1 MNNDETF
8 EAEVRATL
16 EGMAREPA
24 PDGLVSRV
32 AAIPSQTVA
41 ADVAAGRSRPPFRNV
56 ISGFAAIAAVLALAV
71 AAVVLRSGEVPD
83 VGTSPSAPV
92 LPSSA
97 ATHQA
102 SVPTSVPT
110 PVPTSLII
118 LPTPPATPVP
128 TPTGVAGPKV
138 PTGFRPMSVTFV
150 SADEGWVL
158 GSAPCPIGRCPVIA
172 HTLDGGRKWSKI
184 AAPQTTIGTTG
195 QYDAN
200 ARGVAGLRFADARDG
215 WAFGP
220 DLWATHD
227 GGTTWKRVDPFPGGA
242 ILELASSRGT
252 VHAVL
257 YDTVGSTDFRIAS
270 APAGGDAWTVSPLKI
285 PVGGG
290 PVPVMQLVLSG
301 GAGWVLENDRV
312 SVAGARLVGSTW
324 RAWDPACLDATA
336 AAYLAASSA
345 ANVVAACD
353 LGVWG
358 PPPAGT
364 AAGGHLYVSHDGG
377 ATFVKTGPT
386 MPFTLGQVVAT
397 PSTSTI
403 VVAGSIGTSRFL
415 EGSFDGGK
423 TWAAVHNAGT
433 VELSELGFTTTEQG
447 VAITTAS
454 SGASHL
460 LMTRDGGHT
469 WSQVTF

>member
-1 MNNDETF
+1 MNNDEPF

-16 EGMAREPA
+16 DGMAREPA
-24 PDGLVSRV
+24 PDRLVSRV
-32 AAIPSQTVA
+32 AAIPSQEPAAVA
-41 ADVAAGRSRPPFRNV
+41 SGVRGGPPFRAV

-71 AAVVLRSGEVPD
+71 AAVVLRSGEVPQ
-83 VGTSPSAPV
+83 VGTSPSASV
-92 LPSSA
+92 LPSAEASEQA
-97 ATHQA
+97 A
-102 SVPTSVPT
+102 VPT
-110 PVPTSLII
+110 PVPSNLIL
-118 LPTPPATPVP
+118 LPTPVVTPVP
-128 TPTGVAGPKV
+128 TPTGVAGDKV

-158 GSAPCPIGRCPVIA
+158 GSAPCSTGRCPVIA
-172 HTLDGGRKWSKI
+172 HTLDGGRKWSTI
-184 AAPQTTIGTTG
+184 PAPQTSIGTTG
-195 QYDAN
+195 QYDSN
-200 ARGVAGLRFADARDG
+200 ARGIAGLRFADARDG

-227 GGTTWKRVDPFPGGA
+227 GGATWKRIDPFPGGA
-242 ILELASSRGT
+242 FLELASSRGT

-257 YDTVGSTDFRIAS
+257 YDASGSTDFRIAS
-270 APAGGDAWTVSPLKI
+270 APVGGDDWTVSALKI

-290 PVPVMQLVLSG
+290 PVPAIQLVLSG
-301 GAGWVLENDRV
+301 DAGWVLENDRV

-324 RAWDPACLDATA
+324 RAWDPACLDETA

-364 AAGGHLYVSHDGG
+364 TAGGHLYISHDGG
-377 ATFVKTGPT
+377 VTFAKTGPT

-397 PSTSTI
+397 PGTSTI
-403 VVAGSIGTSRFL
+403 VVAGSIGSSRFL

-423 TWAAVHNAGT
+423 SWAPVHDAGT
-433 VELSELGFTTTEQG
+433 ADLSELGFTTTEQG

-454 SGASHL
+454 TGASHL

>member
-1 MNNDETF
+1 MNHDESL

-24 PDGLVSRV
+24 PDALVSRV
-32 AAIPSQTVA
+32 AAIPSQEPVA
-41 ADVAAGRSRPPFRNV
+41 VASGARSRPPFLNV
-56 ISGFAAIAAVLALAV
+56 VSGLAAIAAVLAIAV
-71 AAVVLRSGEVPD
+71 AAVVLRSGEVPG

-97 ATHQA
+97 ATDQPSTSA
-102 SVPTSVPT
+102 PVSTPVPSNLVLVPT
-110 PVPTSLII
+110 PVPT
-118 LPTPPATPVP
+118 PVTTPA
-128 TPTGVAGPKV
+128 VAGDKV
-138 PTGFRPMSVTFV
+138 PTGFRPISVTFV
-150 SADEGWVL
+150 SADDGWVL
-158 GSAPCPIGRCPVIA
+158 GSAPCAAGRCPAIA
-172 HTLDGGRKWSKI
+172 RTRDGGKTWTNI
-184 AAPQTTIGTTG
+184 PAPGTTIGTTG
-195 QYDAN
+195 QQDTN
-200 ARGVAGLRFADARDG
+200 ARGIAGLRFATARDG

-227 GGTTWKRVDPFPGGA
+227 GGVTWKRLDPFPGGA
-242 ILELASSRGT
+242 IVALASARGT
-252 VHAVL
+252 VHAVA
-257 YDTVGSTDFRIAS
+257 YDGDHDYRIAS
-270 APAGGDAWTVSPLKI
+270 APIAGDAWTVSPLSV

-290 PVPVMQLVLSG
+290 PVPAIQLVLSG
-301 GAGWVLENDRV
+301 DAGWVLENDRV
-312 SVAGARLVGSTW
+312 SVEGARLVGTAW
-324 RAWDPACLDATA
+324 RAWDPACFDETG

-364 AAGGHLYVSHDGG
+364 TAGGHLYVSHDGG
-377 ATFVKTGPT
+377 VTFAKTSPT
-386 MPFTLGQVVAT
+386 MPFALGQVVAT
-397 PSTSTI
+397 PGTSTI
-403 VVAGSIGTSRFL
+403 VVAGSIGSTRYL

-423 TWAAVHNAGT
+423 TWAAVHDAGT
-433 VELSELGFTTTEQG
+433 ADLSELGFTTTEQG

-469 WSQVTF
+469 WTPVTF